1 MRATAR
7 FRQLLAEPGIIT
19 APGAYD
25 CLTAAIIERTGFP
38 AVYMTG
44 AGTSVARIGYPDL
57 ALATATEML
66 DNAAAIAAT
75 VDVPVIAD
83 ADTGYGGTMNV
94 RRTIREY
101 ERTGVAAVHI
111 EDQQFPKRCGHLED
125 KRVVSIDEMVQKIH
139 AAVDA
144 RTDGDFTII
153 VRTDALAVTGWAD
166 TLHRCDAFTAAGADA
181 LFVEALGSEEEAAE
195 IVARTSVPLL
205 YNFVETGKSPLLNVA
220 ELERLGFKMVIFPGS
235 AFMSVAYRVGQVMA
249 ELKATGTTE
258 HLVGEMTPLTDAFEL
273 MGLSEMLER
282 DAGYAVANDA
292 NDAEPLDY
300 LKEEKLRFRILE
312 REALSVYHD
321 RIKHTLTDADRGKW
335 LIINTES
342 QDYKIVPTEAEGLQH
357 FTSYGRHAP
366 IYLMPIEEPESI
378 LMRGFLPGDET

>member
-1 MRATAR
+1 MRATQK
-7 FRQLLAEPGIIT
+7 FRQLLNEPGIIT

-66 DNAAAIAAT
+66 ANAASIAGT
-75 VDVPVIAD
+75 VEVPVIAD

-125 KRVVSIDEMVQKIH
+125 KRVVPIDEMVQKIR

-144 RTDGDFTII
+144 RTDDDFTII
-153 VRTDALAVTGWAD
+153 VRTDALAVTGWDD
-166 TLHRCDAFTAAGADA
+166 TMRRCDAFTEAGADA
-181 LFVEALGSEEEAAE
+181 LFVEAIRSAEEAAE
-195 IVARTSVPLL
+195 VVARTSVPLL

-235 AFMSVAYRVGQVMA
+235 AFMSVAYTVGRVME
-249 ELKATGTTE
+249 ELKAKGTTE
-258 HLVGEMTPLTDAFEL
+258 HLVEQMTPLTDAFEL
-273 MGLSEMLER
+273 MGLTEMLER
-282 DAGYAVANDA
+282 DAGYSVAEDPGDENSDEDRRFQDIKRKA
-292 NDAEPLDY
+292 TSIYENQIERNITADDHG
-300 LKEEKLRFRILE
+300 KL
-312 REALSVYHD
+312 
-321 RIKHTLTDADRGKW
+321 
-335 LIINTES
+335 LIINVETGEYELFHNEDDAH
-342 QDYKIVPTEAEGLQH
+342 QRWLD
-357 FTSYGRHAP
+357 FRHP
-366 IYLMPIEEPESI
+366 DPVF
-378 LMRGFLPGDET
+378 LMRVGHPAPFQMRGIAGG